1 MNCQHLF
8 QKKYDFFALYD
19 AKKVIKT
26 VDKRKSL
33 CYNSQAFEKECVFGG
48 IAQLA
53 RAFGSYPEGRGFK
66 SNFRYQ
72 PLAIVGGFRPGGQ
85 AAKTPPFHGGNTSS
99 ILVRV
104 TTNKKHLHARGF
116 LFYSNYSSSM
126 IFSMIFAYFGS
137 NCVPMPPMSSSLT
150 TSFFSGSR

>member
-1 MNCQHLF
+1 M
-8 QKKYDFFALYD
+8 D
-19 AKKVIKT
+19 A
-26 VDKRKSL
+26 
-33 CYNSQAFEKECVFGG
+33 FFGG

-72 PLAIVGGFRPGGQ
+72 SLAIAGGIRPGGQ

-104 TTNKKHLHARGF
+104 TTNKKPLLARGF
-116 LFYSNYSSSM
+116 LF
-126 IFSMIFAYFGS
+126 
-137 NCVPMPPMSSSLT
+137 V
-150 TSFFSGSR
+150 

>member
-1 MNCQHLF
+1 M
-8 QKKYDFFALYD
+8 D
-19 AKKVIKT
+19 A
-26 VDKRKSL
+26 
-33 CYNSQAFEKECVFGG
+33 FFGG

-72 PLAIVGGFRPGGQ
+72 SLAIAGGIRPGGQ

-104 TTNKKHLHARGF
+104 TKNK
-116 LFYSNYSSSM
+116 SSPC
-126 IFSMIFAYFGS
+126 GS
-137 NCVPMPPMSSSLT
+137 FCFCEFNADGENRKRNFEEIET
-150 TSFFSGSR
+150 T